1 LTEKGSEKWTS
12 DGYEILE
19 EITRVPANE
28 DAPIHLNG
36 VKGIIKVKLLAIGS
50 NWR

>member
-1 LTEKGSEKWTS
+1 LISSDICHFLYFGLHEKWTS

-28 DAPIHLNG
+28 DAPIHL
-36 VKGIIKVKLLAIGS
+36 KV
-50 NWR
+50 